1 MSAIIAASL
10 LIAGSLFCLV
20 AAVGML
26 RLPDT
31 LIRMHAATKAGT
43 LGAGCILAAEAV
55 IANELGT
62 SLKAIAAI
70 AFLLFTAPVAAH
82 LIGRAA
88 YHRGIELYRKTWIDE
103 LGDELKRRCSQPTG
117 STPMNPDIECA
128 TDNDRPA
135 DTS

>member
-1 MSAIIAASL
+1 MSAFIAATL
-10 LIAGSLFCLV
+10 LIVGSLFCLV

-31 LIRMHAATKAGT
+31 LIRMHAATKAGS

-62 SLKAIAAI
+62 SLKAISAI
-70 AFLLFTAPVAAH
+70 VFLLFTAPVAAH

-88 YHRGIELYRKTWIDE
+88 YHRGIELYHKTWIDQ
-103 LGDELKRRCSQPTG
+103 LGDELKARCRQPTG
-117 STPMNPDIECA
+117 SPPMNPDIQCEV
-128 TDNDRPA
+128 DNDRPR
-135 DTS
+135 DKI

>member
-1 MSAIIAASL
+1 MSAIIAAAL

-20 AAVGML
+20 AAIGML

-31 LIRMHAATKAGT
+31 LTRMHAATKAGT
-43 LGAGCILAAEAV
+43 IGAGCILAAEAV
-55 IANELGT
+55 VANELGT

-70 AFLLFTAPVAAH
+70 VFLLFTAPVAAH

-103 LGDELKRRCSQPTG
+103 LGDELKTRCSVSTG
-117 STPMNPDIECA
+117 EMPINPDIQCESGNGRS
-128 TDNDRPA
+128 ND
-135 DTS
+135 DG